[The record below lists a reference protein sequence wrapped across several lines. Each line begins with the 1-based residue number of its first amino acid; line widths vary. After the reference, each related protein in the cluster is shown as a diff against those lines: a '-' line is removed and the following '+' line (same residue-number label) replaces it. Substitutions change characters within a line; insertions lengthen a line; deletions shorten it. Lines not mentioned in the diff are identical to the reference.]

1 MSQNDKK
8 KTMKNIQYYIN
19 IYYYYYYYYKIKYL
33 AFLSNVVI
41 ELLLNLIIIIL
52 KNYDIYNTVFVWN
65 PW

>member
-1 MSQNDKK
+1 MLK

-19 IYYYYYYYYKIKYL
+19 IYYYYYKIKYL

-41 ELLLNLIIIIL
+41 ELLLLYL
-52 KNYDIYNTVFVWN
+52 KIDIYNRVFVWN

>member
-1 MSQNDKK
+1 MIK

-41 ELLLNLIIIIL
+41 ELLLLL
-52 KNYDIYNTVFVWN
+52 Y
-65 PW
+65 